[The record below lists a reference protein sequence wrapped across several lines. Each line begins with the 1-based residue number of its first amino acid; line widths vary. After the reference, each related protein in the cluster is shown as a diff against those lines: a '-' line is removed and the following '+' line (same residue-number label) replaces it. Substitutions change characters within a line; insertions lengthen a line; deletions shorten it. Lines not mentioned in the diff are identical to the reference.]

1 MLRAMKQIDLE
12 RDRYRFA
19 SSKAHVL
26 ADKAWKRSVILSGL
40 WCAAVVIFG
49 RSFDHGLPWYIIASA
64 AFAPGLILAHLIV
77 SLDDLG
83 R

>member
-1 MLRAMKQIDLE
+1 MKQIDLE

-26 ADKAWKRSVILSGL
+26 ADKAWKHAMG
-40 WCAAVVIFG
+40 AAGVWFAIVVLFG
-49 RSFDHGLPWYIIASA
+49 RYVEHDLPWYIIAMA
-64 AFAPGLILAHLIV
+64 AFAPAAILFYLII
-77 SLDDLG
+77 SLDDLN